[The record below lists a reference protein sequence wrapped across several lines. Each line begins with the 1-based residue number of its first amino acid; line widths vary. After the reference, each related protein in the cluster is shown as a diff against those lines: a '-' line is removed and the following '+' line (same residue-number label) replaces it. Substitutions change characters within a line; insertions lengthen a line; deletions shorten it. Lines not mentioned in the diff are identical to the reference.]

1 MALLELDDIEF
12 AYGNGLVALR
22 NVSLRAEP
30 GEFVCIV
37 GPSGCGKSTLLD
49 LIDGLAKISHGQI
62 SIGGKPVFGPGP
74 DRAVVFQAASLLPW
88 RTVAGN
94 ISFALEAT
102 KREELRRET
111 NEQRRDRVARLV
123 ALVGLN
129 GFEGYFPGAL
139 SGGMRQRVNLAR
151 ALSVEPDILLM
162 DEPFANLDAQTRD
175 LMQVELLR
183 VWNESRRT
191 VIFVTHSIQEAVFLG
206 DRVLVMSGRPGT
218 VVRDIKI
225 DIPRPRIADKRRGPE
240 YTAYEED
247 IGREIAGHVKLVSES
262 PSQ

>member
-1 MALLELDDIEF
+1 MSLLEIDDIEF
-12 AYGNGLVALR
+12 SYANGLVALSK
-22 NVSLRAEP
+22 VSLRAEL

-49 LIDGLAKISHGQI
+49 LVDGLAKINRGQI
-62 SIGGKPVFGPGP
+62 RIDGLPVTGPGP

-94 ISFALEAT
+94 ISFALEST
-102 KREELRRET
+102 QRIELRTET
-111 NEQRRDRVARLV
+111 VRQRRERVSNLV
-123 ALVGLN
+123 SLVGLN
-129 GFEGYFPGAL
+129 GFEAYFPGAL

-183 VWNESRRT
+183 IWNSSRRT
-191 VIFVTHSIQEAVFLG
+191 VIFVTHSIQEAVFLA
-206 DRVLVMSGRPGT
+206 DRVVVMSGRPGT
-218 VVRDIKI
+218 VVRDIRI

-247 IGREIAGHVKLVSES
+247 IGREIAGHIKLNAKDN
-262 PSQ
+262 